1 MWIHSWEDVH
11 VEMRNGGVGRYF
23 IRARD
28 DTTIS
33 TLALSPILQVRE
45 DGDVERG
52 DEDANARM
60 RMRGEDG
67 VVFMLQNHFD
77 VLCIIRV
84 PNKGLCHNSPQT
96 ILSSLSGTL

>member
-60 RMRGEDG
+60 RMRGEDPG
-67 VVFMLQNHFD
+67 M
-77 VLCIIRV
+77 CRC
-84 PNKGLCHNSPQT
+84 KGGWGAWVRK
-96 ILSSLSGTL
+96 IKK